1 MTGFAGRDIDAPKK
15 TSVKPGRVKDVKKGE
30 SSVLGWLRHRNAHA
44 RERVEKGLPAR
55 NPKREPLLSEVR
67 SGESLRGGGS
77 NSQSGAGEP
86 HDAGGSFKLDFGEGG
101 GNSVGSGGSVSRA
114 SSQAAAPG
122 NEGNLNYDNDDDVSL
137 LSEPDDGYSTFEQ
150 AAAAGRA
157 RALNSQ
163 LEKPVPRSLCA
174 VTSPAWHLAVPRAGA
189 TREHLR
195 ALAELC
201 NFNPNPPPKP
211 PPSVTAADGQSVGSA
226 SMSKKKKKRQQALAA
241 AASVVSKGSQNGNTD
256 ALSLQSSNG
265 SAGPPEPT
273 HFVGVAGAAK
283 PLHATADLA
292 WVDLWQAATVRYRPD
307 YLDPYLEFGG
317 RGSGC
322 AAEARDSLANARY
335 EINRTAAQ
343 KAKRAAKDAA
353 RAAVN
358 MIYIYTL
365 ACSDMCLF
373 ELNIALMCQMNLKI
387 RLIAC
392 YLFFTCFLLRFA
404 LTSLPS
410 LHTN

>member
-1 MTGFAGRDIDAPKK
+1 M
-15 TSVKPGRVKDVKKGE
+15 KDVKKGE

-77 NSQSGAGEP
+77 NSQSGGAEP
-86 HDAGGSFKLDFGEGG
+86 HDAGGSFKLDFGQGG
-101 GNSVGSGGSVSRA
+101 CGGGGSVGGGGSLRRP
-114 SSQAAAPG
+114 SQAGAPG
-122 NEGNLNYDNDDDVSL
+122 SEGNINYDNDDDVSL

-163 LEKPVPRSLCA
+163 LEKPVPCSLCS

-189 TREHLR
+189 NREHLR

-201 NFNPNPPPKP
+201 SFNPSPPPKQ
-211 PPSVTAADGQSVGSA
+211 PPSVAAADGQSVGSA
-226 SMSKKKKKRQQALAA
+226 STSRKKKKRQQALAA
-241 AASVVSKGSQNGNTD
+241 ASVASKGSQGGNTD

-265 SAGPPEPT
+265 SVAPPEPT

-292 WVDLWQAATVRYRPD
+292 WVDLWQAATSRYRPD

-322 AAEARDSLANARY
+322 AAEARDLVASARY
-335 EINRTAAQ
+335 ETNRAAAQ

-353 RAAVN
+353 RAAV
-358 MIYIYTL
+358 IIHL
-365 ACSDMCLF
+365 ARNVYF
-373 ELNIALMCQMNLKI
+373 
-387 RLIAC
+387 
-392 YLFFTCFLLRFA
+392 
-404 LTSLPS
+404 
-410 LHTN
+410 